1 MTAVTRFSYY
11 GSKRREKIDI
21 ITFSFGPMNKSNA
34 LLNIEIITFSFA
46 TIALS
51 SLICYASYDLGEPN
65 LAILSV
71 FTPSLVALVIT
82 VITKG
87 KQGVYDLF
95 VGQTIINMAPK
106 WLFLSM
112 LGFPAMASLAVLSSL
127 SFDVSAFELRSTQLM
142 PQMLVIFLIAIGEEY
157 GWRGFML
164 PRLLNKYSVF
174 KSSLI
179 LGLIWGFWHFPAYLI
194 GTGVPEQMN
203 FLLFLLWVVLGTL
216 FISWIYY
223 YTRSVLTSILAHMG
237 ANAAFNYLPVL
248 PEFTGN
254 LTRFWIFL
262 TYLAILLIVVFYK
275 MRKDL
280 FLPK

>member
-1 MTAVTRFSYY
+1 
-11 GSKRREKIDI
+11 
-21 ITFSFGPMNKSNA
+21 MNKSNA
-34 LLNIEIITFSFA
+34 LLNIEIITFSVA

-82 VITKG
+82 AITKG
-87 KQGVYDLF
+87 KQGVYDLL
-95 VGQTIINMAPK
+95 VGQTIRNMAPK
-106 WLFLSM
+106 WLFLSIFG
-112 LGFPAMASLAVLSSL
+112 LPVLAILAVLTSV
-127 SFDVSAFELRSTQLM
+127 SFDVSGFALRSTQLM

-164 PRLLNKYSVF
+164 PRLLEKYSVV

-179 LGLIWGFWHFPAYLI
+179 LGLTWGFWHFPAYLI
-194 GTGVPEQMN
+194 GTGVPQQMN

-237 ANAAFNYLPVL
+237 ANAAFNYLPIL
-248 PEFTGN
+248 PEFTGSLN
-254 LTRFWIFL
+254 RFWIFIGYLSVSMLLVYYWKRRDL
-262 TYLAILLIVVFYK
+262 TSI
-275 MRKDL
+275 
-280 FLPK
+280 